1 MASPKIQH
9 WGPASYRYCDTK
21 NHHIVAK
28 RLKRKEKFGLEHSDA
43 ILQALFR
50 LCKVK
55 SMVEI
60 SWRTLYVGLRMYV
73 RTAEYLNKEWRRWCS
88 ALKDAKHVK
97 DDAHVS
103 ARFKEFR
110 TITAM
115 PYACVGWVPHFHML
129 GSVACGPHHSLSPS
143 LLGSIPHPLL
153 TIKTW
158 LDFDTSHA
166 NARYILNLKKFVLS
180 NTNF

>member
-9 WGPASYRYCDTK
+9 WGPASYRYYDTK

-60 SWRTLYVGLRMYV
+60 SWRTLYVGLRVYV
-73 RTAEYLNKEWRRWCS
+73 RTAEYLNKGGGDDVRRWKMLSTWKTTHMSLPVLRNLGALQQCPTLVSDGSHISTCS
-88 ALKDAKHVK
+88 VPLPVGPTTLSLPLFWEASLIRSSQLK
-97 DDAHVS
+97 
-103 ARFKEFR
+103 
-110 TITAM
+110 
-115 PYACVGWVPHFHML
+115 
-129 GSVACGPHHSLSPS
+129 
-143 LLGSIPHPLL
+143 
-153 TIKTW
+153 
-158 LDFDTSHA
+158 LD
-166 NARYILNLKKFVLS
+166 
-180 NTNF
+180 